1 MTLLA
6 KASTRNPSGDIEE
19 DEDEEVQACAVVGAR
34 PLANPQKP
42 LGHCWMSIQSSFGHT
57 ACPGRLTQEAA
68 SHRNHRVGPDTFLTG
83 MRRISEICSNEQV
96 RAQELPPRCLADNS
110 E

>member
-19 DEDEEVQACAVVGAR
+19 DEDEEVQACVIVAAR
-34 PLANPQKP
+34 PLANPKKTP
-42 LGHCWMSIQSSFGHT
+42 GHCLMSIQSSFGHR

-68 SHRNHRVGPDTFLTG
+68 SHRNHKVGPDTFLTG
-83 MRRISEICSNEQV
+83 MRRISEICSNE
-96 RAQELPPRCLADNS
+96 R
-110 E
+110 